1 MSFGIGGCGYT
12 TRSMIA
18 DKFRS
23 IYVAPFL
30 NKINI
35 AEGADTTNKY
45 KVYRPF
51 LETDVTKAVIDK
63 FLSDGNL
70 KPVSLE
76 SADLVLKG
84 EIIEFRR
91 DPLRYTSTD
100 DVDEYRIN
108 VVARIRL
115 WDNKENRLIWEDNYI
130 TGDNSYFIT
139 GVFAKSEDTATN
151 NAISDLARRI
161 VERTVEQW

>member
-1 MSFGIGGCGYT
+1 
-12 TRSMIA
+12 
-18 DKFRS
+18 
-23 IYVAPFL
+23 
-30 NKINI
+30 
-35 AEGADTTNKY
+35 
-45 KVYRPF
+45 
-51 LETDVTKAVIDK
+51 
-63 FLSDGNL
+63 
-70 KPVSLE
+70 
-76 SADLVLKG
+76 
-84 EIIEFRR
+84 
-91 DPLRYTSTD
+91 
-100 DVDEYRIN
+100 VDEYRIN